1 MFARPAFRAAR
12 AATPIASRAA
22 RASFTVSAK
31 LRDTPEITP
40 AKEIPTTSYADGSVE
55 QSTIVVDQKAQGGVS
70 GVRHSSGHGHG
81 HKIGHLSKSTYKHL
95 TPTMQKMSLMDKIV
109 VVTG

>member
-1 MFARPAFRAAR
+1 MFARPAFRAAK

-31 LRDTPEITP
+31 LRDTPELTP

-55 QSTIVVDQKAQGGVS
+55 QSTIVVDQKAQGGV
-70 GVRHSSGHGHG
+70 RHSSGHGH
-81 HKIGHLSKSTYKHL
+81 KIGALSKSTYRQL

>member
-12 AATPIASRAA
+12 AATPVVSRAA

-70 GVRHSSGHGHG
+70 GVRQNSGHG

-95 TPTMQKMSLMDKIV
+95 TPTMQKMSLMDKVV

>member
-1 MFARPAFRAAR
+1 MFARPALLAAR

-40 AKEIPTTSYADGSVE
+40 AREIPTTSYADGSVE

-70 GVRHSSGHGHG
+70 GVRYSSGHGY
-81 HKIGHLSKSTYKHL
+81 KIGALSKSTYKQL

>member
-40 AKEIPTTSYADGSVE
+40 AREIPTTSYADGSVE

-70 GVRHSSGHGHG
+70 GVRHSSGHGY
-81 HKIGHLSKSTYKHL
+81 KIGALSKSTYKQL
-95 TPTMQKMSLMDKIV
+95 TPTMQKMSLMDKVV

>member
-1 MFARPAFRAAR
+1 MFARPALRAAK

-22 RASFTVSAK
+22 RASFTVSSK
-31 LRDTPEITP
+31 LRDTHEITP

-70 GVRHSSGHGHG
+70 GVRHSSGH
-81 HKIGHLSKSTYKHL
+81 KIGALSKSTYKQL
-95 TPTMQKMSLMDKIV
+95 TPTMQKMSLMDKVV

>member
-70 GVRHSSGHGHG
+70 GVRHSSGHGH
-81 HKIGHLSKSTYKHL
+81 KIGALSKSTYRQL